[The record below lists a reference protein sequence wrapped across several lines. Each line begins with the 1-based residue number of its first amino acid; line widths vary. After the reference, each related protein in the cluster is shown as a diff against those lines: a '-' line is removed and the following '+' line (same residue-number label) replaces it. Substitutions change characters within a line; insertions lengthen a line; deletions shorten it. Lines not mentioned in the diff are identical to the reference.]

1 MSDQQEQINAITET
15 EKLGTDIEDNP
26 NVQPPG
32 GKWSERHP
40 TFSQTVKSLARRSW
54 LVKIRDAGTIAS
66 EIIATVLFAILAIL
80 WNFAS
85 SEDEEII
92 NAPILTAGQLFDKVP
107 EKYANVTGFD
117 LTMAY
122 LMQVSIAK
130 GGNFVAHPN
139 IPTVRKM
146 INDYY
151 GASLIPV
158 LNTKGQQTGE
168 YVNLSQKFTFVDT
181 NQELRDN
188 FNEHEAYGTGLG
200 FLNELSSP
208 TDSSWIY
215 HLNLNIYEVNDLA
228 KMFVHNLKAAMY
240 QDFGGNGKVMY
251 NLTHYLAAVVPHI
264 PPNINLTTGFDLPD
278 IRTQRFSRPVHD
290 NEMPINIAV
299 AFFAAIPV
307 VIATM
312 PDLTMVLTDK
322 ESKMMTFIFLMGA
335 PESAYWLVSFVSSF
349 LMCLIPYIVMDIL
362 LCTCVAMKGTNFV
375 LLFILNILFIL
386 AQICF
391 QFFLSAF
398 FTTAGTGRVLTVIFL
413 ILIIF
418 FGYLNEVYTLDA
430 DDAVKHVLS
439 LIPIE
444 CYEMMIS
451 VMYEEVRNKREA
463 FGFSQFTKGLDTY
476 RYPVY
481 YCFIWLI
488 VDIIL
493 WGGLFILFNATL
505 DRGFGAPPLSW
516 SDLFHCN
523 FKRAEEI
530 ELNDIQN
537 EQSIMKVDHLVK
549 RYRGKQINAV
559 DDVSFDI
566 KKGEIIVM
574 IGPNGAG
581 KSSIINTV
589 SGAIPATDGTLTL
602 GDKEPSKKFQ
612 GIQDCLGIVFQ
623 DNVIINLLSIQE
635 HLEIFGSFRGI
646 DKQVLQDAIDFFAD
660 NLQLKEMLPNRAGDL
675 SGGQKRK
682 LCIALALL
690 GNPPIIIMDEPTAG
704 VDVQARQLIW
714 KSISNLKDSTCIITT
729 HALEEAEAVSSRMFV
744 ISRGKIPFAGT
755 STELREQFKCGY
767 ILKIDSAPEAMEG
780 ILKEVQNFVPEAA
793 VLEDRE
799 DTIALPVNDK
809 IPQLLQS
816 LDNKREQLGIE
827 DYAFSVEQLEDVL
840 LRILE
845 TN

>member
-1 MSDQQEQINAITET
+1 M
-15 EKLGTDIEDNP
+15 LLED
-26 NVQPPG
+26 
-32 GKWSERHP
+32 
-40 TFSQTVKSLARRSW
+40 
-54 LVKIRDAGTIAS
+54 
-66 EIIATVLFAILAIL
+66 
-80 WNFAS
+80 
-85 SEDEEII
+85 
-92 NAPILTAGQLFDKVP
+92 
-107 EKYANVTGFD
+107 
-117 LTMAY
+117 
-122 LMQVSIAK
+122 
-130 GGNFVAHPN
+130 
-139 IPTVRKM
+139 
-146 INDYY
+146 
-151 GASLIPV
+151 
-158 LNTKGQQTGE
+158 
-168 YVNLSQKFTFVDT
+168 
-181 NQELRDN
+181 LRDEFESN
-188 FNEHEAYGTGLG
+188 EAYGTGLG
-200 FLNELSSP
+200 FLNDVKEERVK
-208 TDSSWIY
+208 WI
-215 HLNLNIYEVNDLA
+215 HDMKINIYEVQDLA

-240 QDFGGNGKVMY
+240 QDFGGNGKMM
-251 NLTHYLAAVVPHI
+251 NVVNAQLHNII
-264 PPNINLTTGFDLPD
+264 PSYVPPIISTERGFSIPNIK
-278 IRTQRFSRPVHD
+278 TQRFSRPTHD

-312 PDLTMVLTDK
+312 PDLTMILTDK

-335 PESAYWLVSFVSSF
+335 PESAYWLVAFVSSF

-362 LCTCVAMKGTNFV
+362 FCTWIAMKGTNFL
-375 LLFILNILFIL
+375 LLFILNVLFII

-391 QFFLSAF
+391 QFFLSTF
-398 FTTAGTGRVLTVIFL
+398 FKTAGSGRVLTVVFL
-413 ILIIF
+413 IFIIF

-430 DDAVKHVLS
+430 STAVKHVFS
-439 LIPIE
+439 LIPTE
-444 CYEMMIS
+444 AYEMVIS
-451 VMYEEVRNKREA
+451 VMYEECRNKREPIG
-463 FGFSQFTKGLDTY
+463 FGQFAEGLDTY
-476 RYPVY
+476 RYPIY
-481 YCFIWLI
+481 FGFMWLI
-488 VDIIL
+488 FDIII

-523 FKRAEEI
+523 FKGAEEI
-530 ELNDIQN
+530 ELENIEN

-549 RYRGKQINAV
+549 KYSGKQVNAV

-602 GDKEPSKKFQ
+602 GGKDPSKKFQ
-612 GIQDCLGIVFQ
+612 GIQNCLGIVFQ
-623 DNVIINLLSIQE
+623 DNVIINLLSIRE
-635 HLEIFGSFRGI
+635 HLEIFGRFRGI
-646 DKQVLQDAIDFFAD
+646 DEQVLQDAIDFFAD

-714 KSISNLKDSTCIITT
+714 KAISNLKESTCIITT

-744 ISRGKIPFAGT
+744 VSRGKIPFAGT
-755 STELREQFKCGY
+755 STELREEFKCGY
-767 ILKIDSAPEAMEG
+767 ILKIDSAPEAMDG
-780 ILKEVQNFVPEAA
+780 IVKEVQNFIPEAK

-809 IPQLLQS
+809 IPELLQS
-816 LDNKREQLGIE
+816 LDNKKEELGIE
-827 DYAFSVEQLEDVL
+827 DYSFSVEQLEDVL